1 VPSPFERHTDT
12 ESNPA
17 HRSFTGMP
25 SFTAA
30 LKMRAPSRWME
41 SPRRRA
47 SAIASAMYCRE
58 STLPPMV
65 FSSATSF
72 VMAKC
77 ESSGLMAP
85 SISARSIVPSGRFC
99 SGCGWIEPSTAMPPA
114 S

>member
-1 VPSPFERHTDT
+1 
-12 ESNPA
+12 
-17 HRSFTGMP
+17 MP

-30 LKMRAPSRWME
+30 LKMRAPSRWIA
-41 SPRRRA
+41 SLRRRA
-47 SAIASAMYCRE
+47 SAIASAMYARD

-65 FSSATSF
+65 FSSAMSR

-77 ESSGLMAP
+77 ESSGLIAA
-85 SISARSIVPSGRFC
+85 STSREVERAVGRLV